1 MYNKQTKKERKTI
14 AKARRCY
21 EDRWDFTEEDGPAFP
36 IQLVPGGNQYEF
48 CPAKVSRDDP
58 ETLMIFH
65 TLVAI
70 IETCTWP
77 EEGGIN
83 DQDDLWVELVAEFA
97 PLRRQL
103 EFSHRL
109 NIVSELVSSAFG
121 SSKSTTPKIPK
132 APRRG

>member
-1 MYNKQTKKERKTI
+1 MVQ
-14 AKARRCY
+14 
-21 EDRWDFTEEDGPAFP
+21 
-36 IQLVPGGNQYEF
+36 GGNQYEF

-77 EEGGIN
+77 DLGGIN
-83 DQDDLWVELVAEFA
+83 NQEDLWVELVAEFA

-121 SSKSTTPKIPK
+121 SGKSTTPKIPT
-132 APRRG
+132 PRRG